1 MSLGAKR
8 ITEYREKGHL
18 TVSAVFPAGRVDAAI
33 ADAEA
38 WSRELLA
45 KMPEADKAWY
55 IDGGVAGA
63 AVLRKIDQP
72 VFHREVFRELARDPA
87 LVAMVHDLIGP
98 NLGVYFSQVFM
109 KPARGGGAKPAHQ
122 DNAYF
127 GPNDTEGLVTV
138 WVALDDADEGN
149 GCLFYADGSHR
160 EPVQEH
166 TAPEGEPFN
175 LQLPEAIL
183 ANYPMTAA
191 PVPKGGVSFHHGG
204 VYHQS
209 SANCSERPRRAVSM
223 HYVNGTTTF
232 DHPAWPVDTGMVVKI

>member
-1 MSLGAKR
+1 MNLSAEQ
-8 ITEYREKGHL
+8 IAEYREKGHL
-18 TVSAVFPAGRVDAAI
+18 TVSGVFPPGQVDAAI

-45 KMPEADKAWY
+45 KMSEADKAWY
-55 IDGGVAGA
+55 VDGNLEGA

-72 VFHREVFRELARDPA
+72 VFCREVFRELARDPA
-87 LVAMVHDLIGP
+87 LVAMVHDLIG
-98 NLGVYFSQVFM
+98 LELSVYFSQVFM
-109 KPARGGGAKPAHQ
+109 KPARGGGPKPAHQ

-138 WVALDDADEGN
+138 WVALDDADEAN

-166 TAPEGEPFN
+166 AAPEAEPFN
-175 LQLPEAIL
+175 LQLAQAVL
-183 ANYPMTAA
+183 AKYPMTAA
-191 PVPKGGVSFHHGG
+191 LVPKGGVSFHHGN

-209 SANCSERPRRAVSM
+209 SVNCSERPRRAVTM

-232 DHPAWPVDTGMVVKI
+232 DHPAWSFDPGMAVKI